1 MFPPPCSSFLL
12 CTNPPCFLPPPP
24 RSKLVGTGRG
34 ERRGAKEITHVRPL
48 ERSCR
53 MWDDRGPT
61 IRRVAPNSR
70 SGSRGE
76 RRERLSAVLA
86 PQEAWSH
93 REQIVFSS
101 LSVVLK
107 KRARARASKAR
118 LTSYFSV
125 SFRPPELFHERRRGS
140 ISERG
145 GDSGGGGGGA
155 RIANREDDASTPP
168 GQRNSRA
175 PPGILAR
182 NGVVFK
188 SERICYP
195 KAPMR

>member
-1 MFPPPCSSFLL
+1 MIDCFPLSLLVPSPLFVFLVMYQSPL
-12 CTNPPCFLPPPP
+12 FSPPPP

-155 RIANREDDASTPP
+155 RIANREDDASIPP
-168 GQRNSRA
+168 GSTEPEGNPRDTS
-175 PPGILAR
+175 
-182 NGVVFK
+182 
-188 SERICYP
+188 
-195 KAPMR
+195 